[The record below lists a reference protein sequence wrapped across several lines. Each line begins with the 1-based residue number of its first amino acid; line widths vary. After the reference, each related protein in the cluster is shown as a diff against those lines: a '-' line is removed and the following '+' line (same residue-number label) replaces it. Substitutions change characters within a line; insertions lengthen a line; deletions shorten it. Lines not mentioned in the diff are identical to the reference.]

1 MAGAAS
7 ELLRRLRAAQ
17 PCPAGVPFLITRS
30 VDRPLPLATHAV
42 AQRDTRATAMPTE
55 QEMEALE
62 SIPSD
67 LERELGR
74 INEMLL
80 ERMPAF
86 FQALDAADVPWTPGR
101 SVRLHRQ

>member
-1 MAGAAS
+1 
-7 ELLRRLRAAQ
+7 
-17 PCPAGVPFLITRS
+17 
-30 VDRPLPLATHAV
+30 
-42 AQRDTRATAMPTE
+42 MPTE

-62 SIPSD
+62 SIPGD